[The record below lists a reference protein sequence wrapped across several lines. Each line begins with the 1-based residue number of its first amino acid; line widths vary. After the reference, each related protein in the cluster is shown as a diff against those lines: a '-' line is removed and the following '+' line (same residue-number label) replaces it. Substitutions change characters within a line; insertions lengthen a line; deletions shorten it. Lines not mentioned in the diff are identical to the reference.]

1 MPRFV
6 KRVWIVAANIIVYTT
21 DYCPYC
27 VQAKQLLKRKRA
39 PYTEVNV
46 EHRPELRTFLIQ
58 ASGQRTIPQVFINGK
73 SIGGFSDMAAL
84 ENKGELDRLLQE
96 PPPSEMPALPT

>member
-1 MPRFV
+1 MPRIV
-6 KRVWIVAANIIVYTT
+6 KRVRVVAANIIVYTT

-27 VQAKQLLKRKRA
+27 VQAKQLLKRKSA
-39 PYTEVNV
+39 AYTEVNI

-58 ASGQRTIPQVFINGK
+58 ASGQRTVPQVFINGK

-84 ENKGELDRLLQE
+84 DKKGELDRMLKE
-96 PPPSEMPALPT
+96 PPPPEMPSLPT

>member
-27 VQAKQLLKRKRA
+27 VQAKNLLKRKSA

-46 EHRPELRTFLIQ
+46 ERRPELRTFLVQ
-58 ASGQRTIPQVFINGK
+58 ASGQRTVPQVFINGK
-73 SIGGFSDMAAL
+73 SIGGFSDMATL
-84 ENKGELDRLLQE
+84 EKRGELDRLLKE
-96 PPPSEMPALPT
+96 PPPPEMPTLPT